1 MKYNLYSTKR
11 IKLPNL
17 NRLREKK
24 SFKIILL
31 IMLFTIIIC
40 MICFIKSAYPVFKA
54 SCETAASSKGNKIV
68 NDEVNKVMKEYS
80 YNSLIRIEKD
90 TNGKITF
97 IEADSVK
104 MNEVVSKIISNIQTE
119 FEKIP
124 RINVFINMGSV
135 SGISV
140 LKRFEPQF
148 EFELESAGS
157 IEATIRTEFK
167 SVGINQTHHK
177 IYLDI
182 DSKVGILT
190 PFTTFSKEVNSDV
203 LLTEAVILGEVPST
217 YYNLEGIDNADET
230 FNFIN

>member
-1 MKYNLYSTKR
+1 
-11 IKLPNL
+11 
-17 NRLREKK
+17 
-24 SFKIILL
+24 
-31 IMLFTIIIC
+31 
-40 MICFIKSAYPVFKA
+40 
-54 SCETAASSKGNKIV
+54 
-68 NDEVNKVMKEYS
+68 
-80 YNSLIRIEKD
+80 
-90 TNGKITF
+90 
-97 IEADSVK
+97 

-119 FEKIP
+119 FDKIP